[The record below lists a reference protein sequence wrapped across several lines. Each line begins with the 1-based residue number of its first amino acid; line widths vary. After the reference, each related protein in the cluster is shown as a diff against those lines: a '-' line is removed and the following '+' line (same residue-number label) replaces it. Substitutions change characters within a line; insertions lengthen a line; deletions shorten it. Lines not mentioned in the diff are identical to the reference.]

1 MLPDDGPGMPPT
13 VPASHTA
20 AALLTAVNDA
30 VPRLTSIDTARSAQS
45 PGPGKWS
52 PREIIG
58 HLIDSAHNNHGRF
71 VRAQLSPDLV
81 FPGYAQDD
89 WVRLQGY
96 GERDWAELVAL
107 WAAYNRHLVHV
118 IERVA
123 PDAADRPRREHNL
136 DQIAFHPVSAD
147 TPATLGY
154 FMADYVTH
162 LEHHLLQ
169 VWDATGV

>member
-1 MLPDDGPGMPPT
+1 MPPT
-13 VPASHTA
+13 RPASITA

-30 VPRLTSIDTARSAQS
+30 VPRLSSVSTARSAQS
-45 PGPGKWS
+45 PAPGKWS

-58 HLIDSAHNNHGRF
+58 HLIDSVQNNHGRF
-71 VRAQLSPDLV
+71 VRAQLSHDLV

-96 GERDWAELVAL
+96 GERDWGELIAL

-118 IERVA
+118 IERVS

-136 DQIAFHPVSAD
+136 DQIAFHSVSPG
-147 TPATLGY
+147 TPTTLAY

-162 LEHHLLQ
+162 LEHHLRQ
-169 VWDATGV
+169 VWEATDA